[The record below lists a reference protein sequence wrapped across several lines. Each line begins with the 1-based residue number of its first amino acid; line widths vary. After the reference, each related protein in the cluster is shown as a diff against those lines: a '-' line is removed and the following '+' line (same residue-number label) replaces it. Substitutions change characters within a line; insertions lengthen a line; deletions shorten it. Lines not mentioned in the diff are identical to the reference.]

1 MIRGRTMKLFDLAV
15 TALFTALVCIA
26 TIVFSIYVPATYGF
40 FNLGESM
47 VFLSAILFGPLIGAF
62 AGGVGS
68 AFADLLLGFPHYAA
82 ATLIIKAC
90 EGAIVGTLTRINPD
104 AYMHAAMDRLITVL
118 PCAISFFLFSYE
130 LMQFRLSETILFSWI
145 FAFSFIFLLW
155 LEDRKRVKRIEKQ
168 QRTIIP
174 ALTRARMTRS
184 WRFLTLGVITGT
196 LLGWVG
202 TVYYSGELELT
213 LGSSLFILN
222 VPAEFWLFLG
232 ILTAIAITALGFLAD
247 PKFGW
252 TVFSVVAG
260 GFTMVIGYF
269 LYQTFLIYPLFN
281 IQVLA
286 VFEIPINIGQMIIGA
301 TIALPIS
308 KIVTRSIPYIRRR

>member
-1 MIRGRTMKLFDLAV
+1 MTKETTIKLFDLAV

-47 VFLSAILFGPLIGAF
+47 VFLSAILFGPLVGAF

-82 ATLIIKAC
+82 ATLVIKAC
-90 EGAIVGTLTRINPD
+90 EGAVVGTLIRRNPELTSRRNW
-104 AYMHAAMDRLITVL
+104 RL
-118 PCAISFFLFSYE
+118 
-130 LMQFRLSETILFSWI
+130 
-145 FAFSFIFLLW
+145 
-155 LEDRKRVKRIEKQ
+155 
-168 QRTIIP
+168 
-174 ALTRARMTRS
+174 LT
-184 WRFLTLGVITGT
+184 LTLGVITGT

-232 ILTAIAITALGFLAD
+232 VLTAIAIAALGFLAD

-260 GFTMVIGYF
+260 GFTMVVGYF
-269 LYQTFLIYPLFN
+269 LYQAFFIYPLFN

-308 KIVTRSIPYIRRR
+308 KIVTRSIPYIGRR